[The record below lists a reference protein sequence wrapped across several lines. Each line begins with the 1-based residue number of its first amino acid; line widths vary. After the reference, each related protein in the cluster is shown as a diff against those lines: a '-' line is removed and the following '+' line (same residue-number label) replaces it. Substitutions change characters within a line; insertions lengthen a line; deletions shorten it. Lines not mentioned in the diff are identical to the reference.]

1 MFHHT
6 GVSSK
11 NVTLGV
17 PWLKEIINLTTQVK
31 VPSLPVCKVKEVQL
45 TVVAES
51 VLSRKDQAS
60 QGHRTRTACFS
71 SRCIHPSLFS
81 IHLVSHSPGFIVKMK
96 KVLECICVNC
106 GKLKADIV
114 RRHPN
119 SYSFHTP
126 PPKFSGGSFRNSLE
140 NPKPAQRWSLQS
152 FVGRLAATN
161 ARFQSLDHRIRSSL
175 LPDTRCAVEWGTERV
190 LFYGTLECSRHV
202 IPILPPCDALFIFFS
217 PSPYIS

>member
-31 VPSLPVCKVKEVQL
+31 VPSLPICKVKEVQL
-45 TVVAES
+45 GIFSPEEIVRMDPLSTEGQLTVVADS

-60 QGHRTRTACFS
+60 RGHRTCTACFS
-71 SRCIHPSLFS
+71 SRCVHPSLFS

-114 RRHPN
+114 RRHPS
-119 SYSFHTP
+119 SYSFCTP
-126 PPKFSGGSFRNSLE
+126 PPKFLGAPSIIHWRTPSLHNDGPC
-140 NPKPAQRWSLQS
+140 NPL
-152 FVGRLAATN
+152 
-161 ARFQSLDHRIRSSL
+161 
-175 LPDTRCAVEWGTERV
+175 
-190 LFYGTLECSRHV
+190 
-202 IPILPPCDALFIFFS
+202 
-217 PSPYIS
+217 